1 MTLHVGQ
8 LDQRLTLK
16 RPSGTEDALGQP
28 DGLYVAVVT
37 VWGAAKPARGRDFVV
52 AGKEQADGIMT
63 FVINYRV
70 DVEPSWIVVWRGAN
84 YHLIGFPVD
93 PYGEKRILE
102 LPCKR
107 EAA

>member
-8 LDQRLTLK
+8 LDQRLTLQ
-16 RPSGTEDALGQP
+16 RRNEGVDVLGQP
-28 DGLYVAVVT
+28 SGGWQTVAT
-37 VWGAAKPARGRDFVV
+37 VWGAARPARGRDFVV